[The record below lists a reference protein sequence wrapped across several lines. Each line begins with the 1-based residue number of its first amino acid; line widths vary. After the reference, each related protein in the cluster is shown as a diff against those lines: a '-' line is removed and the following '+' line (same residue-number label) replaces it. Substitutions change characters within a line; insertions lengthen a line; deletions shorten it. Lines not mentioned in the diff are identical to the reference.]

1 MTATEA
7 DRILAAGVE
16 IPLADGR
23 TVALRYSLRSLKS
36 FEDHFGSVGNAV
48 DALNGV
54 LTGENEKKIGTIVP
68 TLAFGLFHEA
78 ITADALYDG
87 LAKAHEMPAY
97 LDAIREALDQA
108 FPPTKASSGKDEPP
122 PASSGPGYTT
132 PPTASVTTA
141 KGSGE

>member
-1 MTATEA
+1 MTATES
-7 DRILAAGVE
+7 DRILADGVE

-48 DALNGV
+48 DALNAI

-68 TLAFGLFHEA
+68 VLAFGLFHEA

-87 LAKAHEMPAY
+87 LAKPQMSVY
-97 LDAIREALDQA
+97 FDAIREALDQA
-108 FPPTKASSGKDEPP
+108 FPPTKASSGKDEP
-122 PASSGPGYTT
+122 ASSGAASTT
-132 PPTASVTTA
+132 PPTASAITA
-141 KGSGE
+141 TGSGE